1 MQRCAVAVL
10 VGVIAVLSAAL
21 WAQSVRSEAAPRD
34 PVEEIRVLEKAFSEA
49 IFRGD
54 VSTFDRMTSD
64 DYAVISENGDLHTK
78 RETLEWLGRRKA
90 EYRYLQKDE
99 LNVRVYGDA
108 AVVTGRSVLTR
119 QEHDRDYNG
128 AYRFTEVYIRQ
139 KGSWLAVAL
148 QVTRRTGAE

>member
-1 MQRCAVAVL
+1 MQRRVVPVLLAV
-10 VGVIAVLSAAL
+10 ITVLSAAL
-21 WAQSVRSEAAPRD
+21 WAQRVSSEATARD
-34 PVEEIRVLEKAFSEA
+34 SVEEIRALEKTFSEV

-64 DYAVISENGDLHTK
+64 DYTVISENGDLHSK
-78 RETLEWLGRRKA
+78 RETLEWLARRKA
-90 EYRYLQKDE
+90 EYRYIQKED

-119 QEHDRDYNG
+119 QQHDRDFNG

-139 KGSWLAVAL
+139 NGRWLAVAL
-148 QVTRRTGAE
+148 QVTRRTEEQ